1 MLLSIFSAFVAPG
14 QNDNGA
20 AAETGAVTAA
30 GRVYQY
36 RRVCRGVYRLSRAV
50 ASGRVEVLVSSDVSG
65 GDMSTHRDGL
75 VGMRFSVERGRLVV
89 REPVDVCA

>member
-1 MLLSIFSAFVAPG
+1 MLLAVLSIVAPA
-14 QNDNGA
+14 QNDNGS
-20 AAETGAVTAA
+20 AAETGSVMAA

-50 ASGRVEVLVSSDVSG
+50 ASGRVEVLVSSDFAG

-75 VGMRFSVERGRLVV
+75 VSTRFYVERGRLVT
-89 REPVDVCA
+89 REPADVCA